1 MNISKFSHLT
11 KLKGFGV
18 GLHFPNDDTDEETEE
33 RLCRYSEYNRWY
45 GSLESLKNNKGLD
58 ELAINATDIDAGLK
72 FLPKN
77 MSCLY

>member
-1 MNISKFSHLT
+1 MGLCHDNFLEDIDVSNHELDYLWLYNNWFPPMDISKFSHLT

-45 GSLESLKNNKGLD
+45 
-58 ELAINATDIDAGLK
+58 
-72 FLPKN
+72 
-77 MSCLY
+77 